1 MAQYVYGKNVV
12 RQILTDATRARKVWI
27 SVNDPEIERLCK
39 ERHVP
44 LQFTDKKTITKMAA
58 SDKHQGV
65 IAEIVPYQTYTV
77 AELTQGVSGSSNV
90 LVMLDGIEDPHNL
103 GAILRTCDCVGAAG
117 VIYKKDNAVGLT
129 PAAAKT
135 SAGAI
140 DTVKCAEVTNLVRT
154 CEELKKQGW
163 WIIGADMAG
172 QDYRSLK
179 YDMNV
184 VLVIGSEGKGI
195 SRLLKENCDYLVKIP
210 MKGRISSLNAS
221 VSAAVLL
228 YGIDAIRFPL

>member
-1 MAQYVYGKNVV
+1 
-12 RQILTDATRARKVWI
+12 
-27 SVNDPEIERLCK
+27 
-39 ERHVP
+39 
-44 LQFTDKKTITKMAA
+44 
-58 SDKHQGV
+58 
-65 IAEIVPYQTYTV
+65 
-77 AELTQGVSGSSNV
+77 
-90 LVMLDGIEDPHNL
+90 MLDGIEDPHNL